1 MPFGLSGSSSS
12 SKQFLSPDQKPF
24 LLNNFQAGQNLRGG
38 VQQNIQQG
46 LPGFNQQVLN
56 PALQNFA
63 GLASGQTAINPFL
76 EDQIGAGVG
85 NLNEN
90 FIENILPALRRN
102 STGNAGFGASSA
114 ARGQL
119 AESNAAGELLDA
131 QAQFES
137 SARSNAFNSQL
148 GAQLQA
154 LQLSPQ
160 LLDLFTGSANAPFSA
175 LLNQANVLGN
185 PIIEGSSKGSS
196 TSFSFG

>member
-24 LLNNFQAGQNLRGG
+24 LLNNFQAGQTQAGQS
-38 VQQNIQQG
+38 QQAIQQG
-46 LPGFNQQVLN
+46 LPGFNNQVLN

-76 EDQIGAGVG
+76 EDQINAGVG

-114 ARGQL
+114 VRGQL

-137 SARSNAFNSQL
+137 SARGNAFNNQL

-154 LQLSPQ
+154 LNLSPQ

-175 LLNQANVLGN
+175 LLNQAGVLGN
-185 PIIEGSSKGSS
+185 PIIEGKSSGSS
-196 TSFSFG
+196 SGFNFG